1 MMRSERK
8 TEKWRIP
15 GKWTLIF
22 LLILLAFYGY
32 QNILAE
38 NYERQVVSWIGQT
51 EKDRTVSAFTE
62 PDEEAYQKGCE
73 ALKEAGYEETGKIW
87 LEKRI
92 RSYGIGVFVAA
103 IGIICIVGL
112 PTELHME
119 KRRKKALDNQLAE
132 KDREL
137 EAKLAEEKE
146 FLHRD
151 RQKMGTYMEN
161 ISHQLKTPIAGTLLN
176 LEVLLVTEEDEKRYQ
191 KLEDCVKKV
200 QWMSDMTIVLLRL
213 AQIDSGKIWM
223 KRKKENL
230 TGLIEE
236 CIDRTQPL
244 AEEKGV
250 GFEMDVP
257 KECLLSCDGFW
268 LKEAMEN
275 VLKNAVEYADTGSL
289 IQILLKEDTD
299 YYKLYITNRGKRIEE
314 EKRELIFDRFYQME
328 QGSGIGIG
336 LHLAKE
342 IVTLHQGT
350 LKVVDRSG
358 LEEATTFQFILP
370 KMKTVI
376 RLDKVSKSYTLGEK
390 KITALKEFSFEV
402 KSGEFVAVMGR
413 SGSGKS
419 TFLKIAGTLEK
430 PDTGAVFLNGIQING
445 LSQKKIC
452 KIRQK
457 KIGFIFQQYQ
467 LLPEYT
473 IWDNVCMPLYIA
485 HTVPDKAYIRQ
496 LLEKVGLWD
505 RNGDYPDQLSGGEQ
519 QRVAI
524 ARAMA
529 AKPGVILADEPTGN
543 LDYQTGQEIMKL
555 SCASR
560 ELYRQTIVMVTHDMD
575 SANYADRIVY
585 MEDGALR

>member
-1 MMRSERK
+1 MMKSEKK

-15 GKWTLIF
+15 GKWILIF

-112 PTELHME
+112 LTELHME

-132 KDREL
+132 KDRKL

-236 CIDRTQPL
+236 CIDREQPL

-370 KMKTVI
+370 KM
-376 RLDKVSKSYTLGEK
+376 
-390 KITALKEFSFEV
+390 
-402 KSGEFVAVMGR
+402 
-413 SGSGKS
+413 
-419 TFLKIAGTLEK
+419 IAKDHAQEE
-430 PDTGAVFLNGIQING
+430 IN
-445 LSQKKIC
+445 L
-452 KIRQK
+452 
-457 KIGFIFQQYQ
+457 
-467 LLPEYT
+467 T
-473 IWDNVCMPLYIA
+473 I
-485 HTVPDKAYIRQ
+485 
-496 LLEKVGLWD
+496 
-505 RNGDYPDQLSGGEQ
+505 S
-519 QRVAI
+519 
-524 ARAMA
+524 
-529 AKPGVILADEPTGN
+529 
-543 LDYQTGQEIMKL
+543 
-555 SCASR
+555 
-560 ELYRQTIVMVTHDMD
+560 
-575 SANYADRIVY
+575 
-585 MEDGALR
+585 

>member
-15 GKWTLIF
+15 GKWILIF

-112 PTELHME
+112 LTELHME
-119 KRRKKALDNQLAE
+119 KRRKKALDNQLEE

-336 LHLAKE
+336 LHLARE

-358 LEEATTFQFILP
+358 LEGATTFQFILP
-370 KMKTVI
+370 KM
-376 RLDKVSKSYTLGEK
+376 
-390 KITALKEFSFEV
+390 
-402 KSGEFVAVMGR
+402 
-413 SGSGKS
+413 
-419 TFLKIAGTLEK
+419 IAKDHAQEE
-430 PDTGAVFLNGIQING
+430 IN
-445 LSQKKIC
+445 L
-452 KIRQK
+452 
-457 KIGFIFQQYQ
+457 
-467 LLPEYT
+467 T
-473 IWDNVCMPLYIA
+473 I
-485 HTVPDKAYIRQ
+485 
-496 LLEKVGLWD
+496 
-505 RNGDYPDQLSGGEQ
+505 S
-519 QRVAI
+519 
-524 ARAMA
+524 
-529 AKPGVILADEPTGN
+529 
-543 LDYQTGQEIMKL
+543 
-555 SCASR
+555 
-560 ELYRQTIVMVTHDMD
+560 
-575 SANYADRIVY
+575 
-585 MEDGALR
+585 

>member
-51 EKDRTVSAFTE
+51 EKDRTVSAFIE

-103 IGIICIVGL
+103 IGILCIVGL
-112 PTELHME
+112 LTELHME
-119 KRRKKALDNQLAE
+119 KRRKKALDNQLVE

-336 LHLAKE
+336 LHLARE

-358 LEEATTFQFILP
+358 LEETVNFQFILP
-370 KMKTVI
+370 KM
-376 RLDKVSKSYTLGEK
+376 
-390 KITALKEFSFEV
+390 
-402 KSGEFVAVMGR
+402 
-413 SGSGKS
+413 
-419 TFLKIAGTLEK
+419 IAKDHAQEERNL
-430 PDTGAVFLNGIQING
+430 
-445 LSQKKIC
+445 
-452 KIRQK
+452 
-457 KIGFIFQQYQ
+457 
-467 LLPEYT
+467 T
-473 IWDNVCMPLYIA
+473 I
-485 HTVPDKAYIRQ
+485 
-496 LLEKVGLWD
+496 
-505 RNGDYPDQLSGGEQ
+505 S
-519 QRVAI
+519 
-524 ARAMA
+524 
-529 AKPGVILADEPTGN
+529 
-543 LDYQTGQEIMKL
+543 
-555 SCASR
+555 
-560 ELYRQTIVMVTHDMD
+560 
-575 SANYADRIVY
+575 
-585 MEDGALR
+585 

>member
-112 PTELHME
+112 LTELHME

-132 KDREL
+132 KDRKL

-328 QGSGIGIG
+328 QGSGIGIS
-336 LHLAKE
+336 LHLARE

-358 LEEATTFQFILP
+358 LEGATTFQFILP
-370 KMKTVI
+370 KM
-376 RLDKVSKSYTLGEK
+376 
-390 KITALKEFSFEV
+390 
-402 KSGEFVAVMGR
+402 
-413 SGSGKS
+413 
-419 TFLKIAGTLEK
+419 IAKDHAQEE
-430 PDTGAVFLNGIQING
+430 IN
-445 LSQKKIC
+445 L
-452 KIRQK
+452 
-457 KIGFIFQQYQ
+457 
-467 LLPEYT
+467 T
-473 IWDNVCMPLYIA
+473 I
-485 HTVPDKAYIRQ
+485 
-496 LLEKVGLWD
+496 
-505 RNGDYPDQLSGGEQ
+505 S
-519 QRVAI
+519 
-524 ARAMA
+524 
-529 AKPGVILADEPTGN
+529 
-543 LDYQTGQEIMKL
+543 
-555 SCASR
+555 
-560 ELYRQTIVMVTHDMD
+560 
-575 SANYADRIVY
+575 
-585 MEDGALR
+585 

>member
-15 GKWTLIF
+15 GKWILIF
-22 LLILLAFYGY
+22 LLILLTFYGY

-73 ALKEAGYEETGKIW
+73 ALKEAGYEETGTIW

-112 PTELHME
+112 LTELHME

-137 EAKLAEEKE
+137 EAKQAEEKE

-314 EKRELIFDRFYQME
+314 EKRELIFARFYQME

-336 LHLAKE
+336 LHLARE

-370 KMKTVI
+370 KM
-376 RLDKVSKSYTLGEK
+376 
-390 KITALKEFSFEV
+390 
-402 KSGEFVAVMGR
+402 
-413 SGSGKS
+413 
-419 TFLKIAGTLEK
+419 IAKDHAQEE
-430 PDTGAVFLNGIQING
+430 IN
-445 LSQKKIC
+445 L
-452 KIRQK
+452 
-457 KIGFIFQQYQ
+457 
-467 LLPEYT
+467 T
-473 IWDNVCMPLYIA
+473 I
-485 HTVPDKAYIRQ
+485 
-496 LLEKVGLWD
+496 
-505 RNGDYPDQLSGGEQ
+505 S
-519 QRVAI
+519 
-524 ARAMA
+524 
-529 AKPGVILADEPTGN
+529 
-543 LDYQTGQEIMKL
+543 
-555 SCASR
+555 
-560 ELYRQTIVMVTHDMD
+560 
-575 SANYADRIVY
+575 
-585 MEDGALR
+585 

>member
-8 TEKWRIP
+8 TEKWKVS

-112 PTELHME
+112 LTELHME
-119 KRRKKALDNQLAE
+119 KRRKKALDNQLEE

-191 KLEDCVKKV
+191 KMEDCVKKV

-299 YYKLYITNRGKRIEE
+299 YYKLYITNRGKRIKE

-370 KMKTVI
+370 KM
-376 RLDKVSKSYTLGEK
+376 
-390 KITALKEFSFEV
+390 
-402 KSGEFVAVMGR
+402 
-413 SGSGKS
+413 
-419 TFLKIAGTLEK
+419 IAKDHAQEE
-430 PDTGAVFLNGIQING
+430 IN
-445 LSQKKIC
+445 L
-452 KIRQK
+452 
-457 KIGFIFQQYQ
+457 
-467 LLPEYT
+467 T
-473 IWDNVCMPLYIA
+473 I
-485 HTVPDKAYIRQ
+485 
-496 LLEKVGLWD
+496 
-505 RNGDYPDQLSGGEQ
+505 S
-519 QRVAI
+519 
-524 ARAMA
+524 
-529 AKPGVILADEPTGN
+529 
-543 LDYQTGQEIMKL
+543 
-555 SCASR
+555 
-560 ELYRQTIVMVTHDMD
+560 
-575 SANYADRIVY
+575 
-585 MEDGALR
+585 

>member
-112 PTELHME
+112 LTELHME
-119 KRRKKALDNQLAE
+119 KRQKKALDNQLAE

-213 AQIDSGKIWM
+213 AQIHSGKIWM

-336 LHLAKE
+336 LHLARE

-370 KMKTVI
+370 KM
-376 RLDKVSKSYTLGEK
+376 
-390 KITALKEFSFEV
+390 
-402 KSGEFVAVMGR
+402 
-413 SGSGKS
+413 
-419 TFLKIAGTLEK
+419 IAKDHAQEE
-430 PDTGAVFLNGIQING
+430 IN
-445 LSQKKIC
+445 L
-452 KIRQK
+452 
-457 KIGFIFQQYQ
+457 
-467 LLPEYT
+467 T
-473 IWDNVCMPLYIA
+473 I
-485 HTVPDKAYIRQ
+485 
-496 LLEKVGLWD
+496 
-505 RNGDYPDQLSGGEQ
+505 S
-519 QRVAI
+519 
-524 ARAMA
+524 
-529 AKPGVILADEPTGN
+529 
-543 LDYQTGQEIMKL
+543 
-555 SCASR
+555 
-560 ELYRQTIVMVTHDMD
+560 
-575 SANYADRIVY
+575 
-585 MEDGALR
+585 

>member
-103 IGIICIVGL
+103 IGILCIVGL
-112 PTELHME
+112 LIELHME
-119 KRRKKALDNQLAE
+119 KRRKKALDNQLVE

-257 KECLLSCDGFW
+257 KECMLSCDGFW

-370 KMKTVI
+370 KM
-376 RLDKVSKSYTLGEK
+376 
-390 KITALKEFSFEV
+390 
-402 KSGEFVAVMGR
+402 
-413 SGSGKS
+413 
-419 TFLKIAGTLEK
+419 IAKDHAQEE
-430 PDTGAVFLNGIQING
+430 IN
-445 LSQKKIC
+445 L
-452 KIRQK
+452 
-457 KIGFIFQQYQ
+457 
-467 LLPEYT
+467 T
-473 IWDNVCMPLYIA
+473 I
-485 HTVPDKAYIRQ
+485 
-496 LLEKVGLWD
+496 
-505 RNGDYPDQLSGGEQ
+505 S
-519 QRVAI
+519 
-524 ARAMA
+524 
-529 AKPGVILADEPTGN
+529 
-543 LDYQTGQEIMKL
+543 
-555 SCASR
+555 
-560 ELYRQTIVMVTHDMD
+560 
-575 SANYADRIVY
+575 
-585 MEDGALR
+585 

>member
-112 PTELHME
+112 LTELHME

-358 LEEATTFQFILP
+358 LEETVNFQFILP
-370 KMKTVI
+370 KM
-376 RLDKVSKSYTLGEK
+376 
-390 KITALKEFSFEV
+390 
-402 KSGEFVAVMGR
+402 
-413 SGSGKS
+413 
-419 TFLKIAGTLEK
+419 IAKDHAQEE
-430 PDTGAVFLNGIQING
+430 IN
-445 LSQKKIC
+445 L
-452 KIRQK
+452 
-457 KIGFIFQQYQ
+457 
-467 LLPEYT
+467 T
-473 IWDNVCMPLYIA
+473 I
-485 HTVPDKAYIRQ
+485 
-496 LLEKVGLWD
+496 
-505 RNGDYPDQLSGGEQ
+505 S
-519 QRVAI
+519 
-524 ARAMA
+524 
-529 AKPGVILADEPTGN
+529 
-543 LDYQTGQEIMKL
+543 
-555 SCASR
+555 
-560 ELYRQTIVMVTHDMD
+560 
-575 SANYADRIVY
+575 
-585 MEDGALR
+585 

>member
-51 EKDRTVSAFTE
+51 EKDRTVSAFIE

-112 PTELHME
+112 LTELHME

-200 QWMSDMTIVLLRL
+200 QWMSDMTIVLLRI

-275 VLKNAVEYADTGSL
+275 VLKNAIEYADIGSR

-299 YYKLYITNRGKRIEE
+299 YYKLYITNQGKRIEE

-336 LHLAKE
+336 LHLARE

-358 LEEATTFQFILP
+358 LEETVNFQFILP
-370 KMKTVI
+370 KM
-376 RLDKVSKSYTLGEK
+376 
-390 KITALKEFSFEV
+390 
-402 KSGEFVAVMGR
+402 
-413 SGSGKS
+413 
-419 TFLKIAGTLEK
+419 IAKDHAQEERNL
-430 PDTGAVFLNGIQING
+430 
-445 LSQKKIC
+445 
-452 KIRQK
+452 
-457 KIGFIFQQYQ
+457 
-467 LLPEYT
+467 T
-473 IWDNVCMPLYIA
+473 I
-485 HTVPDKAYIRQ
+485 
-496 LLEKVGLWD
+496 
-505 RNGDYPDQLSGGEQ
+505 S
-519 QRVAI
+519 
-524 ARAMA
+524 
-529 AKPGVILADEPTGN
+529 
-543 LDYQTGQEIMKL
+543 
-555 SCASR
+555 
-560 ELYRQTIVMVTHDMD
+560 
-575 SANYADRIVY
+575 
-585 MEDGALR
+585 

>member
-51 EKDRTVSAFTE
+51 EKDRTVSAFIE

-112 PTELHME
+112 LTELHME

-275 VLKNAVEYADTGSL
+275 VLKNAIEYADIGSR

-299 YYKLYITNRGKRIEE
+299 YYKLYITNQGKRIEE
-314 EKRELIFDRFYQME
+314 EKRELIFDRFYQMG

-336 LHLAKE
+336 LHLARE

-358 LEEATTFQFILP
+358 LEETVNFQFILP
-370 KMKTVI
+370 KM
-376 RLDKVSKSYTLGEK
+376 
-390 KITALKEFSFEV
+390 
-402 KSGEFVAVMGR
+402 
-413 SGSGKS
+413 
-419 TFLKIAGTLEK
+419 IAKDHAQEERNL
-430 PDTGAVFLNGIQING
+430 
-445 LSQKKIC
+445 
-452 KIRQK
+452 
-457 KIGFIFQQYQ
+457 
-467 LLPEYT
+467 T
-473 IWDNVCMPLYIA
+473 I
-485 HTVPDKAYIRQ
+485 
-496 LLEKVGLWD
+496 
-505 RNGDYPDQLSGGEQ
+505 S
-519 QRVAI
+519 
-524 ARAMA
+524 
-529 AKPGVILADEPTGN
+529 
-543 LDYQTGQEIMKL
+543 
-555 SCASR
+555 
-560 ELYRQTIVMVTHDMD
+560 
-575 SANYADRIVY
+575 
-585 MEDGALR
+585 

>member
-112 PTELHME
+112 LTELHME

-299 YYKLYITNRGKRIEE
+299 YYKLYITNRGKRIKE

-336 LHLAKE
+336 LHLARE

-358 LEEATTFQFILP
+358 LEETVNFQFILP
-370 KMKTVI
+370 KM
-376 RLDKVSKSYTLGEK
+376 
-390 KITALKEFSFEV
+390 
-402 KSGEFVAVMGR
+402 
-413 SGSGKS
+413 
-419 TFLKIAGTLEK
+419 IAKDHAQEERNL
-430 PDTGAVFLNGIQING
+430 
-445 LSQKKIC
+445 
-452 KIRQK
+452 
-457 KIGFIFQQYQ
+457 
-467 LLPEYT
+467 T
-473 IWDNVCMPLYIA
+473 I
-485 HTVPDKAYIRQ
+485 
-496 LLEKVGLWD
+496 
-505 RNGDYPDQLSGGEQ
+505 S
-519 QRVAI
+519 
-524 ARAMA
+524 
-529 AKPGVILADEPTGN
+529 
-543 LDYQTGQEIMKL
+543 
-555 SCASR
+555 
-560 ELYRQTIVMVTHDMD
+560 
-575 SANYADRIVY
+575 
-585 MEDGALR
+585 

>member
-73 ALKEAGYEETGKIW
+73 ALKEAGYEETGKLW

-112 PTELHME
+112 LTELHME

-328 QGSGIGIG
+328 QGSEIGIG
-336 LHLAKE
+336 LHLARE

-358 LEEATTFQFILP
+358 LEGATTFQFILP
-370 KMKTVI
+370 KM
-376 RLDKVSKSYTLGEK
+376 
-390 KITALKEFSFEV
+390 
-402 KSGEFVAVMGR
+402 
-413 SGSGKS
+413 
-419 TFLKIAGTLEK
+419 IAKDHAQEE
-430 PDTGAVFLNGIQING
+430 IN
-445 LSQKKIC
+445 L
-452 KIRQK
+452 
-457 KIGFIFQQYQ
+457 
-467 LLPEYT
+467 T
-473 IWDNVCMPLYIA
+473 I
-485 HTVPDKAYIRQ
+485 
-496 LLEKVGLWD
+496 
-505 RNGDYPDQLSGGEQ
+505 S
-519 QRVAI
+519 
-524 ARAMA
+524 
-529 AKPGVILADEPTGN
+529 
-543 LDYQTGQEIMKL
+543 
-555 SCASR
+555 
-560 ELYRQTIVMVTHDMD
+560 
-575 SANYADRIVY
+575 
-585 MEDGALR
+585 

>member
-112 PTELHME
+112 LTELHME

-146 FLHRD
+146 FLHSD

-200 QWMSDMTIVLLRL
+200 QWMSDMTLVLLRL

-370 KMKTVI
+370 KM
-376 RLDKVSKSYTLGEK
+376 
-390 KITALKEFSFEV
+390 
-402 KSGEFVAVMGR
+402 
-413 SGSGKS
+413 
-419 TFLKIAGTLEK
+419 IAKDHAQEE
-430 PDTGAVFLNGIQING
+430 IN
-445 LSQKKIC
+445 L
-452 KIRQK
+452 
-457 KIGFIFQQYQ
+457 
-467 LLPEYT
+467 T
-473 IWDNVCMPLYIA
+473 I
-485 HTVPDKAYIRQ
+485 
-496 LLEKVGLWD
+496 
-505 RNGDYPDQLSGGEQ
+505 S
-519 QRVAI
+519 
-524 ARAMA
+524 
-529 AKPGVILADEPTGN
+529 
-543 LDYQTGQEIMKL
+543 
-555 SCASR
+555 
-560 ELYRQTIVMVTHDMD
+560 
-575 SANYADRIVY
+575 
-585 MEDGALR
+585 

>member
-8 TEKWRIP
+8 TEKWKVS

-112 PTELHME
+112 LTELHME

-275 VLKNAVEYADTGSL
+275 VLKNAIEYADIGSR

-299 YYKLYITNRGKRIEE
+299 YYKLYITNQGKRIEE
-314 EKRELIFDRFYQME
+314 EKRELIFDRFYQMG

-336 LHLAKE
+336 LHLARE

-358 LEEATTFQFILP
+358 LEETVNFQFILP
-370 KMKTVI
+370 KM
-376 RLDKVSKSYTLGEK
+376 
-390 KITALKEFSFEV
+390 
-402 KSGEFVAVMGR
+402 
-413 SGSGKS
+413 
-419 TFLKIAGTLEK
+419 IAKDHAQEERNL
-430 PDTGAVFLNGIQING
+430 
-445 LSQKKIC
+445 
-452 KIRQK
+452 
-457 KIGFIFQQYQ
+457 
-467 LLPEYT
+467 T
-473 IWDNVCMPLYIA
+473 I
-485 HTVPDKAYIRQ
+485 
-496 LLEKVGLWD
+496 
-505 RNGDYPDQLSGGEQ
+505 S
-519 QRVAI
+519 
-524 ARAMA
+524 
-529 AKPGVILADEPTGN
+529 
-543 LDYQTGQEIMKL
+543 
-555 SCASR
+555 
-560 ELYRQTIVMVTHDMD
+560 
-575 SANYADRIVY
+575 
-585 MEDGALR
+585 

>member
-112 PTELHME
+112 LTELHME
-119 KRRKKALDNQLAE
+119 KRRKKALDNQLEE

-336 LHLAKE
+336 LHLARE

-370 KMKTVI
+370 KM
-376 RLDKVSKSYTLGEK
+376 
-390 KITALKEFSFEV
+390 
-402 KSGEFVAVMGR
+402 
-413 SGSGKS
+413 
-419 TFLKIAGTLEK
+419 IAKDHAQEE
-430 PDTGAVFLNGIQING
+430 IN
-445 LSQKKIC
+445 L
-452 KIRQK
+452 
-457 KIGFIFQQYQ
+457 
-467 LLPEYT
+467 T
-473 IWDNVCMPLYIA
+473 I
-485 HTVPDKAYIRQ
+485 
-496 LLEKVGLWD
+496 
-505 RNGDYPDQLSGGEQ
+505 S
-519 QRVAI
+519 
-524 ARAMA
+524 
-529 AKPGVILADEPTGN
+529 
-543 LDYQTGQEIMKL
+543 
-555 SCASR
+555 
-560 ELYRQTIVMVTHDMD
+560 
-575 SANYADRIVY
+575 
-585 MEDGALR
+585 

>member
-112 PTELHME
+112 LTELHME

-146 FLHRD
+146 FLYRD

-314 EKRELIFDRFYQME
+314 EKRELMFDRFYRME

-336 LHLAKE
+336 LHLARE

-370 KMKTVI
+370 KM
-376 RLDKVSKSYTLGEK
+376 
-390 KITALKEFSFEV
+390 
-402 KSGEFVAVMGR
+402 
-413 SGSGKS
+413 
-419 TFLKIAGTLEK
+419 IAKDHAQEE
-430 PDTGAVFLNGIQING
+430 IN
-445 LSQKKIC
+445 L
-452 KIRQK
+452 
-457 KIGFIFQQYQ
+457 
-467 LLPEYT
+467 T
-473 IWDNVCMPLYIA
+473 I
-485 HTVPDKAYIRQ
+485 
-496 LLEKVGLWD
+496 
-505 RNGDYPDQLSGGEQ
+505 S
-519 QRVAI
+519 
-524 ARAMA
+524 
-529 AKPGVILADEPTGN
+529 
-543 LDYQTGQEIMKL
+543 
-555 SCASR
+555 
-560 ELYRQTIVMVTHDMD
+560 
-575 SANYADRIVY
+575 
-585 MEDGALR
+585 

>member
-51 EKDRTVSAFTE
+51 EKDRTVSAFIE

-103 IGIICIVGL
+103 IGILCIVGL
-112 PTELHME
+112 LTELHME
-119 KRRKKALDNQLAE
+119 KRRKKALDNQLVE

-336 LHLAKE
+336 LHLARE

-370 KMKTVI
+370 KM
-376 RLDKVSKSYTLGEK
+376 
-390 KITALKEFSFEV
+390 
-402 KSGEFVAVMGR
+402 
-413 SGSGKS
+413 
-419 TFLKIAGTLEK
+419 IAKDHAQEE
-430 PDTGAVFLNGIQING
+430 IN
-445 LSQKKIC
+445 L
-452 KIRQK
+452 
-457 KIGFIFQQYQ
+457 
-467 LLPEYT
+467 T
-473 IWDNVCMPLYIA
+473 I
-485 HTVPDKAYIRQ
+485 
-496 LLEKVGLWD
+496 
-505 RNGDYPDQLSGGEQ
+505 S
-519 QRVAI
+519 
-524 ARAMA
+524 
-529 AKPGVILADEPTGN
+529 
-543 LDYQTGQEIMKL
+543 
-555 SCASR
+555 
-560 ELYRQTIVMVTHDMD
+560 
-575 SANYADRIVY
+575 
-585 MEDGALR
+585 

>member
-112 PTELHME
+112 LTELHME
-119 KRRKKALDNQLAE
+119 KRRKKALDNQLEE

-191 KLEDCVKKV
+191 KMEDCVKKV

-299 YYKLYITNRGKRIEE
+299 YYKLYITNRGKRIKE

-358 LEEATTFQFILP
+358 LEEATW
-370 KMKTVI
+370 
-376 RLDKVSKSYTLGEK
+376 R
-390 KITALKEFSFEV
+390 
-402 KSGEFVAVMGR
+402 R
-413 SGSGKS
+413 
-419 TFLKIAGTLEK
+419 
-430 PDTGAVFLNGIQING
+430 
-445 LSQKKIC
+445 
-452 KIRQK
+452 RQ
-457 KIGFIFQQYQ
+457 
-467 LLPEYT
+467 PSS
-473 IWDNVCMPLYIA
+473 LYC
-485 HTVPDKAYIRQ
+485 R
-496 LLEKVGLWD
+496 
-505 RNGDYPDQLSGGEQ
+505 R
-519 QRVAI
+519 
-524 ARAMA
+524 
-529 AKPGVILADEPTGN
+529 
-543 LDYQTGQEIMKL
+543 
-555 SCASR
+555 
-560 ELYRQTIVMVTHDMD
+560 
-575 SANYADRIVY
+575 
-585 MEDGALR
+585 

>member
-112 PTELHME
+112 LTELHME

-200 QWMSDMTIVLLRL
+200 QWMSDMTIVLLGL

-236 CIDRTQPL
+236 CIDREQPL

-289 IQILLKEDTD
+289 IQILMKEDTD
-299 YYKLYITNRGKRIEE
+299 YYKLYITNRGKQIEE

-336 LHLAKE
+336 LHLARE

-358 LEEATTFQFILP
+358 LEEATNFQFILP
-370 KMKTVI
+370 KM
-376 RLDKVSKSYTLGEK
+376 
-390 KITALKEFSFEV
+390 
-402 KSGEFVAVMGR
+402 
-413 SGSGKS
+413 
-419 TFLKIAGTLEK
+419 IAKDHAQEE
-430 PDTGAVFLNGIQING
+430 IN
-445 LSQKKIC
+445 L
-452 KIRQK
+452 
-457 KIGFIFQQYQ
+457 
-467 LLPEYT
+467 T
-473 IWDNVCMPLYIA
+473 I
-485 HTVPDKAYIRQ
+485 
-496 LLEKVGLWD
+496 
-505 RNGDYPDQLSGGEQ
+505 S
-519 QRVAI
+519 
-524 ARAMA
+524 
-529 AKPGVILADEPTGN
+529 
-543 LDYQTGQEIMKL
+543 
-555 SCASR
+555 
-560 ELYRQTIVMVTHDMD
+560 
-575 SANYADRIVY
+575 
-585 MEDGALR
+585 

>member
-15 GKWTLIF
+15 GKWILIF

-103 IGIICIVGL
+103 IRIICIVGL
-112 PTELHME
+112 LTELHME
-119 KRRKKALDNQLAE
+119 KRRKKALDNQLVE

-370 KMKTVI
+370 KM
-376 RLDKVSKSYTLGEK
+376 
-390 KITALKEFSFEV
+390 
-402 KSGEFVAVMGR
+402 
-413 SGSGKS
+413 
-419 TFLKIAGTLEK
+419 IAKDHAQEE
-430 PDTGAVFLNGIQING
+430 IN
-445 LSQKKIC
+445 L
-452 KIRQK
+452 
-457 KIGFIFQQYQ
+457 
-467 LLPEYT
+467 T
-473 IWDNVCMPLYIA
+473 I
-485 HTVPDKAYIRQ
+485 
-496 LLEKVGLWD
+496 
-505 RNGDYPDQLSGGEQ
+505 S
-519 QRVAI
+519 
-524 ARAMA
+524 
-529 AKPGVILADEPTGN
+529 
-543 LDYQTGQEIMKL
+543 
-555 SCASR
+555 
-560 ELYRQTIVMVTHDMD
+560 
-575 SANYADRIVY
+575 
-585 MEDGALR
+585 

>member
-92 RSYGIGVFVAA
+92 RSYGIGVFVVA

-112 PTELHME
+112 LTELHME

-275 VLKNAVEYADTGSL
+275 VLKNAVEYVDTGSL

-299 YYKLYITNRGKRIEE
+299 YYKLYITNWGKRIEE

-328 QGSGIGIG
+328 QGSEIGIG
-336 LHLAKE
+336 LHLARE

-358 LEEATTFQFILP
+358 LEGATTFQFILP
-370 KMKTVI
+370 KM
-376 RLDKVSKSYTLGEK
+376 
-390 KITALKEFSFEV
+390 
-402 KSGEFVAVMGR
+402 
-413 SGSGKS
+413 
-419 TFLKIAGTLEK
+419 IAKDHAQEE
-430 PDTGAVFLNGIQING
+430 IN
-445 LSQKKIC
+445 L
-452 KIRQK
+452 
-457 KIGFIFQQYQ
+457 
-467 LLPEYT
+467 T
-473 IWDNVCMPLYIA
+473 I
-485 HTVPDKAYIRQ
+485 
-496 LLEKVGLWD
+496 
-505 RNGDYPDQLSGGEQ
+505 S
-519 QRVAI
+519 
-524 ARAMA
+524 
-529 AKPGVILADEPTGN
+529 
-543 LDYQTGQEIMKL
+543 
-555 SCASR
+555 
-560 ELYRQTIVMVTHDMD
+560 
-575 SANYADRIVY
+575 
-585 MEDGALR
+585 

>member
-112 PTELHME
+112 LTELHME

-268 LKEAMEN
+268 LKAAMEN

-336 LHLAKE
+336 LHLARE

-370 KMKTVI
+370 KM
-376 RLDKVSKSYTLGEK
+376 
-390 KITALKEFSFEV
+390 
-402 KSGEFVAVMGR
+402 
-413 SGSGKS
+413 
-419 TFLKIAGTLEK
+419 IAKDHAQEE
-430 PDTGAVFLNGIQING
+430 IN
-445 LSQKKIC
+445 L
-452 KIRQK
+452 
-457 KIGFIFQQYQ
+457 
-467 LLPEYT
+467 T
-473 IWDNVCMPLYIA
+473 I
-485 HTVPDKAYIRQ
+485 
-496 LLEKVGLWD
+496 
-505 RNGDYPDQLSGGEQ
+505 S
-519 QRVAI
+519 
-524 ARAMA
+524 
-529 AKPGVILADEPTGN
+529 
-543 LDYQTGQEIMKL
+543 
-555 SCASR
+555 
-560 ELYRQTIVMVTHDMD
+560 
-575 SANYADRIVY
+575 
-585 MEDGALR
+585 

>member
-112 PTELHME
+112 LTELHME

-132 KDREL
+132 KDRGL

-200 QWMSDMTIVLLRL
+200 QWMSDMTIVLLRI

-275 VLKNAVEYADTGSL
+275 VLKNAIEYADIGSR

-336 LHLAKE
+336 LHLARE

-358 LEEATTFQFILP
+358 LEETVNFQFILP
-370 KMKTVI
+370 KM
-376 RLDKVSKSYTLGEK
+376 
-390 KITALKEFSFEV
+390 
-402 KSGEFVAVMGR
+402 
-413 SGSGKS
+413 
-419 TFLKIAGTLEK
+419 IAKDHAQEERNL
-430 PDTGAVFLNGIQING
+430 
-445 LSQKKIC
+445 
-452 KIRQK
+452 
-457 KIGFIFQQYQ
+457 
-467 LLPEYT
+467 T
-473 IWDNVCMPLYIA
+473 I
-485 HTVPDKAYIRQ
+485 
-496 LLEKVGLWD
+496 
-505 RNGDYPDQLSGGEQ
+505 S
-519 QRVAI
+519 
-524 ARAMA
+524 
-529 AKPGVILADEPTGN
+529 
-543 LDYQTGQEIMKL
+543 
-555 SCASR
+555 
-560 ELYRQTIVMVTHDMD
+560 
-575 SANYADRIVY
+575 
-585 MEDGALR
+585 

>member
-92 RSYGIGVFVAA
+92 RNYGIGVFVAA

-112 PTELHME
+112 LTELHME
-119 KRRKKALDNQLAE
+119 KRRKKALDNQLEE

-299 YYKLYITNRGKRIEE
+299 YYKLYITNRGKRIKE

-370 KMKTVI
+370 KM
-376 RLDKVSKSYTLGEK
+376 
-390 KITALKEFSFEV
+390 
-402 KSGEFVAVMGR
+402 
-413 SGSGKS
+413 
-419 TFLKIAGTLEK
+419 IAKDHAQEE
-430 PDTGAVFLNGIQING
+430 IN
-445 LSQKKIC
+445 L
-452 KIRQK
+452 
-457 KIGFIFQQYQ
+457 
-467 LLPEYT
+467 T
-473 IWDNVCMPLYIA
+473 I
-485 HTVPDKAYIRQ
+485 
-496 LLEKVGLWD
+496 
-505 RNGDYPDQLSGGEQ
+505 S
-519 QRVAI
+519 
-524 ARAMA
+524 
-529 AKPGVILADEPTGN
+529 
-543 LDYQTGQEIMKL
+543 
-555 SCASR
+555 
-560 ELYRQTIVMVTHDMD
+560 
-575 SANYADRIVY
+575 
-585 MEDGALR
+585 

>member
-22 LLILLAFYGY
+22 LLILLVFYGY

-112 PTELHME
+112 LTELHME

-328 QGSGIGIG
+328 QGSGIGSG
-336 LHLAKE
+336 LHLARE

-370 KMKTVI
+370 KM
-376 RLDKVSKSYTLGEK
+376 
-390 KITALKEFSFEV
+390 
-402 KSGEFVAVMGR
+402 
-413 SGSGKS
+413 
-419 TFLKIAGTLEK
+419 IAKDHAQEE
-430 PDTGAVFLNGIQING
+430 IN
-445 LSQKKIC
+445 L
-452 KIRQK
+452 
-457 KIGFIFQQYQ
+457 
-467 LLPEYT
+467 T
-473 IWDNVCMPLYIA
+473 I
-485 HTVPDKAYIRQ
+485 
-496 LLEKVGLWD
+496 
-505 RNGDYPDQLSGGEQ
+505 S
-519 QRVAI
+519 
-524 ARAMA
+524 
-529 AKPGVILADEPTGN
+529 
-543 LDYQTGQEIMKL
+543 
-555 SCASR
+555 
-560 ELYRQTIVMVTHDMD
+560 
-575 SANYADRIVY
+575 
-585 MEDGALR
+585 

>member
-112 PTELHME
+112 LTELHME

-328 QGSGIGIG
+328 QGSGIGID

-370 KMKTVI
+370 KM
-376 RLDKVSKSYTLGEK
+376 
-390 KITALKEFSFEV
+390 
-402 KSGEFVAVMGR
+402 
-413 SGSGKS
+413 
-419 TFLKIAGTLEK
+419 IAKDHAQEE
-430 PDTGAVFLNGIQING
+430 IN
-445 LSQKKIC
+445 L
-452 KIRQK
+452 
-457 KIGFIFQQYQ
+457 
-467 LLPEYT
+467 T
-473 IWDNVCMPLYIA
+473 I
-485 HTVPDKAYIRQ
+485 
-496 LLEKVGLWD
+496 
-505 RNGDYPDQLSGGEQ
+505 S
-519 QRVAI
+519 
-524 ARAMA
+524 
-529 AKPGVILADEPTGN
+529 
-543 LDYQTGQEIMKL
+543 
-555 SCASR
+555 
-560 ELYRQTIVMVTHDMD
+560 
-575 SANYADRIVY
+575 
-585 MEDGALR
+585 

>member
-51 EKDRTVSAFTE
+51 EKDRTVSAFIE

-112 PTELHME
+112 LTELHME

-132 KDREL
+132 KDRKL

-336 LHLAKE
+336 LHLARE

-370 KMKTVI
+370 KM
-376 RLDKVSKSYTLGEK
+376 
-390 KITALKEFSFEV
+390 
-402 KSGEFVAVMGR
+402 
-413 SGSGKS
+413 
-419 TFLKIAGTLEK
+419 IAKDHAQEE
-430 PDTGAVFLNGIQING
+430 IN
-445 LSQKKIC
+445 L
-452 KIRQK
+452 
-457 KIGFIFQQYQ
+457 
-467 LLPEYT
+467 T
-473 IWDNVCMPLYIA
+473 I
-485 HTVPDKAYIRQ
+485 
-496 LLEKVGLWD
+496 
-505 RNGDYPDQLSGGEQ
+505 S
-519 QRVAI
+519 
-524 ARAMA
+524 
-529 AKPGVILADEPTGN
+529 
-543 LDYQTGQEIMKL
+543 
-555 SCASR
+555 
-560 ELYRQTIVMVTHDMD
+560 
-575 SANYADRIVY
+575 
-585 MEDGALR
+585 

>member
-112 PTELHME
+112 LTELHME
-119 KRRKKALDNQLAE
+119 KRRKKALDNQLEE

-191 KLEDCVKKV
+191 KMEDCVKKV

-299 YYKLYITNRGKRIEE
+299 YYKLYITNRGKRIKK

-370 KMKTVI
+370 KM
-376 RLDKVSKSYTLGEK
+376 
-390 KITALKEFSFEV
+390 
-402 KSGEFVAVMGR
+402 
-413 SGSGKS
+413 
-419 TFLKIAGTLEK
+419 IAKDHAQEE
-430 PDTGAVFLNGIQING
+430 IN
-445 LSQKKIC
+445 L
-452 KIRQK
+452 
-457 KIGFIFQQYQ
+457 
-467 LLPEYT
+467 T
-473 IWDNVCMPLYIA
+473 I
-485 HTVPDKAYIRQ
+485 
-496 LLEKVGLWD
+496 
-505 RNGDYPDQLSGGEQ
+505 S
-519 QRVAI
+519 
-524 ARAMA
+524 
-529 AKPGVILADEPTGN
+529 
-543 LDYQTGQEIMKL
+543 
-555 SCASR
+555 
-560 ELYRQTIVMVTHDMD
+560 
-575 SANYADRIVY
+575 
-585 MEDGALR
+585 

>member
-112 PTELHME
+112 LTELHME
-119 KRRKKALDNQLAE
+119 KRRKKALDNQLEE

-275 VLKNAVEYADTGSL
+275 VLKNAVEYADTGSR

-299 YYKLYITNRGKRIEE
+299 YYKLYITNLGKRIEE

-336 LHLAKE
+336 LHLARE

-370 KMKTVI
+370 KM
-376 RLDKVSKSYTLGEK
+376 
-390 KITALKEFSFEV
+390 
-402 KSGEFVAVMGR
+402 
-413 SGSGKS
+413 
-419 TFLKIAGTLEK
+419 IAKDHAQEE
-430 PDTGAVFLNGIQING
+430 IN
-445 LSQKKIC
+445 L
-452 KIRQK
+452 
-457 KIGFIFQQYQ
+457 
-467 LLPEYT
+467 T
-473 IWDNVCMPLYIA
+473 I
-485 HTVPDKAYIRQ
+485 
-496 LLEKVGLWD
+496 
-505 RNGDYPDQLSGGEQ
+505 S
-519 QRVAI
+519 
-524 ARAMA
+524 
-529 AKPGVILADEPTGN
+529 
-543 LDYQTGQEIMKL
+543 
-555 SCASR
+555 
-560 ELYRQTIVMVTHDMD
+560 
-575 SANYADRIVY
+575 
-585 MEDGALR
+585 

>member
-38 NYERQVVSWIGQT
+38 KYERQVVSWIGQT

-73 ALKEAGYEETGKIW
+73 ALKESGYEETGKIW

-112 PTELHME
+112 LTELHME

-336 LHLAKE
+336 LHLARE

-370 KMKTVI
+370 KM
-376 RLDKVSKSYTLGEK
+376 
-390 KITALKEFSFEV
+390 
-402 KSGEFVAVMGR
+402 
-413 SGSGKS
+413 
-419 TFLKIAGTLEK
+419 IAKDHAQEE
-430 PDTGAVFLNGIQING
+430 IN
-445 LSQKKIC
+445 L
-452 KIRQK
+452 
-457 KIGFIFQQYQ
+457 
-467 LLPEYT
+467 T
-473 IWDNVCMPLYIA
+473 I
-485 HTVPDKAYIRQ
+485 
-496 LLEKVGLWD
+496 
-505 RNGDYPDQLSGGEQ
+505 S
-519 QRVAI
+519 
-524 ARAMA
+524 
-529 AKPGVILADEPTGN
+529 
-543 LDYQTGQEIMKL
+543 
-555 SCASR
+555 
-560 ELYRQTIVMVTHDMD
+560 
-575 SANYADRIVY
+575 
-585 MEDGALR
+585 

>member
-73 ALKEAGYEETGKIW
+73 ALKEAGYEETGTIW

-112 PTELHME
+112 LTELHME
-119 KRRKKALDNQLAE
+119 KRQKKALDNQLAE

-289 IQILLKEDTD
+289 IQILLKEDRD

-336 LHLAKE
+336 LHLARE

-370 KMKTVI
+370 KM
-376 RLDKVSKSYTLGEK
+376 
-390 KITALKEFSFEV
+390 
-402 KSGEFVAVMGR
+402 
-413 SGSGKS
+413 
-419 TFLKIAGTLEK
+419 IAKDHAQEE
-430 PDTGAVFLNGIQING
+430 IN
-445 LSQKKIC
+445 L
-452 KIRQK
+452 
-457 KIGFIFQQYQ
+457 
-467 LLPEYT
+467 T
-473 IWDNVCMPLYIA
+473 I
-485 HTVPDKAYIRQ
+485 
-496 LLEKVGLWD
+496 
-505 RNGDYPDQLSGGEQ
+505 S
-519 QRVAI
+519 
-524 ARAMA
+524 
-529 AKPGVILADEPTGN
+529 
-543 LDYQTGQEIMKL
+543 
-555 SCASR
+555 
-560 ELYRQTIVMVTHDMD
+560 
-575 SANYADRIVY
+575 
-585 MEDGALR
+585 